1 MLNLRRE
8 KMNFTRN
15 KIDTNKVRE
24 LANEGLCP
32 RKIADILGYSRYGV
46 YLHSLNNDIDI
57 VDGRAKKVIVD
68 GVETELNKAC
78 KNAGFT
84 SESMY
89 QYRVNR
95 GLDLQDGFDAY
106 VLYMK
111 TKTPTATI
119 NSKNIKLLFRHKM
132 QPITT
137 IKSILGLGEGFL
149 MFMRQNK
156 YKQQAFDRYLYTRGI
171 K

>member
-1 MLNLRRE
+1 
-8 KMNFTRN
+8 MNYTRN
-15 KIDTNKVRE
+15 KIDTSKVQE
-24 LANEGLCP
+24 LANQGLCP
-32 RKIADILGYSRYGV
+32 RKIADILGHSRTGI
-46 YLHSLNNDIDI
+46 YLHSLEKNIVINN
-57 VDGRAKKVIVD
+57 GRAKIIVVG

-78 KNAGFT
+78 VNAGFT
-84 SESMY
+84 REAMY

-95 GLDLQDGFDAY
+95 GLDIQDGFDAY
-106 VLYMK
+106 VIYMQ
-111 TKTPTATI
+111 TKQATETI
-119 NSKNIKLLFRHKM
+119 NKKSVMLLFRHKM

-156 YKQQAFDRYLYTRGI
+156 YKQQAFDRYLYMRGI

>member
-1 MLNLRRE
+1 MIYGY
-8 KMNFTRN
+8 
-15 KIDTNKVRE
+15 IDTDKVRE
-24 LANEGLCP
+24 LASQGLNAN
-32 RKIADILGYSRYGV
+32 KIGAILGHSKTDI
-46 YLHSLNNDIDI
+46 YLHCLSKKIPLVNGSIKLVN
-57 VDGRAKKVIVD
+57 VDSVKMPIGEAC
-68 GVETELNKAC
+68 ELK
-78 KNAGFT
+78 GFT
-84 SESMY
+84 REAMY

-106 VLYMK
+106 VLYMQ
-111 TKTPTATI
+111 TKKPTATI

-132 QPITT
+132 QSIQT
-137 IKSILGLGEGFL
+137 IKSVLGFGEGFL

>member
-1 MLNLRRE
+1 M
-8 KMNFTRN
+8 TYGY
-15 KIDTNKVRE
+15 IDTDKVRE
-24 LANEGLCP
+24 LASQGLNAN
-32 RKIADILGYSRYGV
+32 KIGAKLGHSKTGI
-46 YLHSLNNDIDI
+46 YLHCLS
-57 VDGRAKKVIVD
+57 KKIPLVNGSIKLVNVD
-68 GVETELNKAC
+68 GVKMPIGEAC
-78 KNAGFT
+78 VLKGFT
-84 SESMY
+84 RESMY

-106 VLYMK
+106 VLYMQ
-111 TKTPTATI
+111 TKKPTATI

-132 QPITT
+132 QSIQT
-137 IKSILGLGEGFL
+137 IKSVLGFGEGFL